1 MLGTILMYKYQGPD
15 GWNDRYIGNI
25 NDRYIGNIG
34 DIKKPVTLDRF
45 TYLLTYLIT

>member
-15 GWNDRYIGNI
+15 GW

-45 TYLLTYLIT
+45 TYLLTY